1 MKKAILLWRRKTR
14 GAVLMAATTA
24 ILIAMAAC
32 TLKPIFPDISGNW
45 SGNISY
51 TQDPIHMTY
60 PWTMSFIQSG
70 GTVTGTWSSSSGL
83 GGSVAWTISGS
94 SIRGTL
100 SGSEGYS
107 ATINGIISDPEQ
119 PGLQVTRITGSGTDN
134 TSGAFNFNLLR

>member
-32 TLKPIFPDISGNW
+32 TPTPIFPDISGNW

-100 SGSEGYS
+100 SGSGGYS
-107 ATINGIISDPEQ
+107 ATINGIISDREQ
-119 PGLQVTRITGSGTDN
+119 PGLQVNRITGSGTDN

>member
-60 PWTMSFIQSG
+60 PWTMSLIQSE
-70 GTVTGTWSSSSGL
+70 GTVSGTWSSSSGL
-83 GGSVAWTISGS
+83 GGSVAWKISGS
-94 SIRGTL
+94 GIRGTL
-100 SGSEGYS
+100 YGPGGYS
-107 ATINGIISDPEQ
+107 ATINGIISDPE
-119 PGLQVTRITGSGTDN
+119 PLGSRVTRITGSGTDN